1 MTSCERPSK
10 RSSSDRGPDGPV
22 KTYGLSIRT
31 MGSSRRRVFT
41 APRCLVNAFSS
52 ASNARRPTSHS
63 SRGTTSGRFIFGLL
77 HNESALLATSEAR
90 SPIRHLRDEKLDLMR
105 RRLRTGIVILLLI
118 VLLGGAGYV
127 GWVLVQRSEPVSLPE
142 PTGSLKV
149 GRQTYEW
156 IDAARRDPYAD
167 GPRKLS
173 VWLWYP
179 VAKQTTGR
187 HVQYAP
193 GLWSG
198 LHLQQPLTLF
208 QSPFDSMQDRAL
220 DRVAPAPG
228 RFPVVVLMPG
238 MGLSAPMYAALAE
251 DLASHGYLV
260 AGVTPTYS
268 ANLTVLGGQTV
279 ESKPEANPPN
289 LGDSTEGS
297 QRVGDHL
304 VTVWAADARFA
315 AGMVGKQLPG
325 SVEPAIGP
333 SYVGHSFGGA
343 AALEACRLDQRCAAA
358 VDLDGSQFGDVVTKG
373 VKAPIMLLGAEDSCI
388 TSVCGPD
395 AKNDTDRNRALSLLK
410 ASTGTSWCATVPGTR
425 HFNFT
430 DYGVYYLA
438 YPLRRYLP
446 LGNTDPRHALTIT
459 NGYVTTF
466 LSHAIYQTP
475 SPGAPACRT

>member
-1 MTSCERPSK
+1 M
-10 RSSSDRGPDGPV
+10 
-22 KTYGLSIRT
+22 
-31 MGSSRRRVFT
+31 RRRV
-41 APRCLVNAFSS
+41 
-52 ASNARRPTSHS
+52 
-63 SRGTTSGRFIFGLL
+63 
-77 HNESALLATSEAR
+77 
-90 SPIRHLRDEKLDLMR
+90 
-105 RRLRTGIVILLLI
+105 RTGIVILLLV

-142 PTGSLKV
+142 PTGNFQV
-149 GRQTYEW
+149 GRRTFEW
-156 IDAARRDPYAD
+156 TDTPRRDPYSN
-167 GPRKLS
+167 GPRRLA

-179 VAKQTTGR
+179 VAKDTTGR
-187 HVQYAP
+187 HAEYAP

-198 LHLQQPLTLF
+198 LHLKSPVSVF
-208 QSPFDSMQDRAL
+208 QGPFDTLQDRAL
-220 DRVAPAPG
+220 DRVAVAPG

-268 ANLTVLGGQTV
+268 ANLTVLGGQV
-279 ESKPEANPPN
+279 VDSKPEANPPN
-289 LGDSTEGS
+289 LGDSTESS
-297 QRVGDHL
+297 QQVGDHL
-304 VTVWAADARFA
+304 VSVWAADARFA
-315 AGMVGKQLPG
+315 AGMVAKQLPN
-325 SVEPAIGP
+325 SVEGGVGP

-343 AALEACRLDQRCAAA
+343 ASLEACRLDQRCAAA

-373 VKAPIMLLGAEDSCI
+373 VKAPIMLLGADDSCI

-410 ASTGTSWCATVPGTR
+410 ASSGASWCATIPGSR

-438 YPLRRYLP
+438 YPLRRFLP
-446 LGNTDPRHALTIT
+446 LGSVGPRHALTVQ

-466 LSHAIYQTP
+466 LSHAIYKTAT
-475 SPGAPACRT
+475 PGAPACKS